1 LSLSAKDFKRGK
13 FSVKLEI
20 SLARH
25 KKKKSPPT
33 PDPEDK
39 KKSVPEPDKEHIPPT
54 EKDIPPTE
62 KDIPPTEKDIP
73 PTEKDIPP
81 TEPVPSEYEKSRTKY
96 MINKLFWIRVALAVM
111 GGIAATFIFDSIEG
125 EDRRWASIAFMII
138 IFIVSVGIGKGMKLQ
153 LARSDRKKLVT
164 TGIGSFV
171 FLYLF
176 SWIVS
181 YTLVNITGNE
191 SGVAIPFP

>member
-1 LSLSAKDFKRGK
+1 LAK
-13 FSVKLEI
+13 
-20 SLARH
+20 H

-39 KKSVPEPDKEHIPPT
+39 KKSEPEPDEDQTPPT
-54 EKDIPPTE
+54 EPDEDQT
-62 KDIPPTEKDIP
+62 P

-81 TEPVPSEYEKSRTKY
+81 TEPVSNDYEKSRTKY
-96 MINKLFWIRVALAVM
+96 MINILFWLRVTLAVM

-138 IFIVSVGIGKGMKLQ
+138 IFIVSIGIGKGLKMQ
-153 LARSDRKKLVT
+153 LPRSDRKKLVT
-164 TGIGSFV
+164 TAIGSFV

-181 YTLVNITGNE
+181 YTLVNISGNE
-191 SGVAIPFP
+191 SGVSIPFP

>member
-1 LSLSAKDFKRGK
+1 MAK
-13 FSVKLEI
+13 
-20 SLARH
+20 H

-33 PDPEDK
+33 PDPDDSK
-39 KKSVPEPDKEHIPPT
+39 KKPEPEPTDDQTPPT

-81 TEPVPSEYEKSRTKY
+81 TEPASSEYDKSRTKY
-96 MINKLFWIRVALAVM
+96 MINVLFWLRITLAIM

-138 IFIVSVGIGKGMKLQ
+138 LFIVSVGIAKNMKLQ
-153 LARSDRKKLVT
+153 LPRSDRKKLVT

-181 YTLVNITGNE
+181 YTLVNVTGNE

>member
-1 LSLSAKDFKRGK
+1 LRLLAKDFKRGK

-33 PDPEDK
+33 PDPEDSNK
-39 KKSVPEPDKEHIPPT
+39 KTNLEPKKNDTPPT
-54 EKDIPPTE
+54 EKDTPPTE
-62 KDIPPTEKDIP
+62 KDTPPTEKDTP
-73 PTEKDIPP
+73 PTESG
-81 TEPVPSEYEKSRTKY
+81 PSDYEKSRTKY
-96 MINKLFWIRVALAVM
+96 MIDKLFWLRIALAII
-111 GGIAATFIFDSIEG
+111 GGIVATFIFDSFEG
-125 EDRRWASIAFMII
+125 EDRRWASIAFMIM
-138 IFIVSVGIGKGMKLQ
+138 IFIVSVGIGKGMKLR
-153 LARSDRKKLVT
+153 LPRSDRKKLVT

-181 YTLVNITGNE
+181 YTLVNISGNE
-191 SGVAIPFP
+191 SGVALPFP

>member
-1 LSLSAKDFKRGK
+1 MAK
-13 FSVKLEI
+13 
-20 SLARH
+20 H

-33 PDPEDK
+33 PDPDDSK
-39 KKSVPEPDKEHIPPT
+39 KKTEPEPTDDQT
-54 EKDIPPTE
+54 
-62 KDIPPTEKDIP
+62 P

-81 TEPVPSEYEKSRTKY
+81 TEPVASEYEQSRNKY
-96 MINKLFWIRVALAVM
+96 MINKLFWLRVALAII

-138 IFIVSVGIGKGMKLQ
+138 IFIVSVGIAKGMKMQ
-153 LARSDRKKLVT
+153 LPRSDRKKLVT

-181 YTLVNITGNE
+181 YTLVNIPG
-191 SGVAIPFP
+191 SGSSVAIPFP

>member
-1 LSLSAKDFKRGK
+1 MSYQKHAKSEIILFLLYLSLLAKDFKRGK

-20 SLARH
+20 SLAKH

-39 KKSVPEPDKEHIPPT
+39 KKSEPEPDKDQT
-54 EKDIPPTE
+54 
-62 KDIPPTEKDIP
+62 P

-81 TEPVPSEYEKSRTKY
+81 TEPVASEYETSRNKY
-96 MINKLFWIRVALAVM
+96 MINKLFWLRVALAIM

-125 EDRRWASIAFMII
+125 EDRRWASIAFMIL
-138 IFIVSVGIGKGMKLQ
+138 IFIVSVGIGKGMKIQ
-153 LARSDRKKLVT
+153 LPRSDRKKLVT
-164 TGIGSFV
+164 TAIGSYV

>member
-1 LSLSAKDFKRGK
+1 LAK
-13 FSVKLEI
+13 
-20 SLARH
+20 H

-33 PDPEDK
+33 PDPEDSK
-39 KKSVPEPDKEHIPPT
+39 KKTEPEPTDDQTPPT
-54 EKDIPPTE
+54 EKDT
-62 KDIPPTEKDIP
+62 P

-81 TEPVPSEYEKSRTKY
+81 TEPVSDYEKSRTKY
-96 MINKLFWIRVALAVM
+96 MINILFWLRIALAVM
-111 GGIAATFIFDSIEG
+111 GGIAATFIFDSLEG
-125 EDRRWASIAFMII
+125 EDRRWASITFMII
-138 IFIVSVGIGKGMKLQ
+138 IFIVSIIIAKGMKMQ
-153 LARSDRKKLVT
+153 LPRSDRKKLVT

-181 YTLVNITGNE
+181 YTLVNVAGNE

>member
-1 LSLSAKDFKRGK
+1 LRLSAKDFKRGK

-20 SLARH
+20 SLARY

-33 PDPEDK
+33 PDPDDSK
-39 KKSVPEPDKEHIPPT
+39 KKTDPEPKKEDTPPT
-54 EKDIPPTE
+54 EKDTPPTE
-62 KDIPPTEKDIP
+62 KDTPPTEKDTP
-73 PTEKDIPP
+73 PTES
-81 TEPVPSEYEKSRTKY
+81 VPDEYQKSRTKY
-96 MINKLFWIRVALAVM
+96 MIDKLFWLRIALAVM
-111 GGIAATFIFDSIEG
+111 GGIAATFIFDSFEG

-138 IFIVSVGIGKGMKLQ
+138 IFIVSVGIGKAMRLQ
-153 LARSDRKKLVT
+153 LPRSDRKKLVT
-164 TGIGSFV
+164 TGMGSFV

-181 YTLVNITGNE
+181 YTLVNISENA